1 MPRLHLLKKRPRI
14 NVIYDSE
21 ESENEVSYDKC
32 TIIKE
37 NTRSGN
43 MWTEVERDPQVF
55 EFRGKD
61 QGLNQP

>member
-1 MPRLHLLKKRPRI
+1 M
-14 NVIYDSE
+14 IYDSE

-61 QGLNQP
+61 QGLNHP